1 MPELDGKLLR
11 LKHQESDFNVLTE
24 INRDMML
31 SKEMK
36 EKRKRKADTKLKN
49 CTVAGTK
56 TEIVIQWKK
65 QNCL

>member
-1 MPELDGKLLR
+1 MPEIDGKLLR
-11 LKHQESDFNVLTE
+11 QKPQESDFNVLTE
-24 INRDMML
+24 IDRDMML
-31 SKEMK
+31 SKEKK

-49 CTVAGTK
+49 STVTGTK